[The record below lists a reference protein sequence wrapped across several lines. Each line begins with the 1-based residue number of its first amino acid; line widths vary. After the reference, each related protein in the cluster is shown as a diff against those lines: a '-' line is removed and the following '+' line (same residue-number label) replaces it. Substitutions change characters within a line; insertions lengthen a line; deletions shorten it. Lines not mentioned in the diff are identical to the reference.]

1 MKFLAKN
8 TFALFACAS
17 LLFSSC
23 EKNEETPTTTVDDN
37 GYSIPTT
44 YSFSRN
50 GATTVDFSGQTT
62 RLDMLDELSD
72 YLNQGNSGVTL
83 SSTVML
89 NMFRNENSPFAEAS
103 LNTSTKNIASKT
115 FNTDVAVFE
124 QYFLN
129 AAAASISAND
139 TASNGQAGIAYNA
152 DLSKKYL
159 VDANGV
165 EWRQVILKHLMGALM
180 YYQATTVYLGEDKIG
195 STVNNTDIVDG
206 KNYTTM
212 EHHFDEA
219 FGYFGVSVDF
229 PTVTTGARYY
239 GNYANKR
246 NAVLGSNAKLMN
258 AFLQG
263 RAAIAN
269 SDMAA
274 KESAIA
280 TIKTEWE
287 LVIAGS
293 AIHYLNEAVANFG
306 DDAIRSHVLSECLGF
321 VKSLKYNIDK
331 TISDTDIANVET
343 KIGTNFYNVTI
354 ADLNNAKATL
364 VTAFGLT
371 AEADQL

>member
-23 EKNEETPTTTVDDN
+23 EKTEEPTTTTVDDD

-44 YSFSRN
+44 YNFSRN
-50 GATTVDFSGQTT
+50 GATTVDFSGQTA
-62 RLDMLDELSD
+62 RLDMFDELSN
-72 YLNQGNSGVTL
+72 YLKQGNDGVTL

-103 LNTSTKNIASKT
+103 LNTSTKDMASKT
-115 FNTDVAVFE
+115 FSLDVGTFE

-139 TASNGQAGIAYNA
+139 TASNGQAGISYNA
-152 DLSKKYL
+152 DFSKHYL

-165 EWRQVILKHLMGALM
+165 EWRQVIVKQLMGALL
-180 YYQATTVYLGEDKIG
+180 YYQATSVYLGEDKIG
-195 STVNNTDIVDG
+195 GTVNNTDIVEG

-229 PTVTTGARYY
+229 PSVTTGARYH
-239 GNYANKR
+239 GSYANQR
-246 NAVLGSNAKLMN
+246 NAVLGSNVKLMN
-258 AFLQG
+258 AFLKG

-269 SDMAA
+269 KDMAA

>member
-89 NMFRNENSPFAEAS
+89 NMFRNENSPFTEAS

-195 STVNNTDIVDG
+195 STVNNTDIVEG

-212 EHHFDEA
+212 EHYFDEA

-229 PTVTTGARYY
+229 PSVTTGARYH
-239 GNYANKR
+239 GSYANQR

-269 SDMAA
+269 KDMAA